1 MTYSNLYFF
10 FNIDYRRNHGNAPIP
25 EIPSRGLVVVHSDHT
40 TTTRRTASLTTQPAN
55 RSLSHRRLTI
65 HGTTFRPLHNHADAF
80 PNNSSDA
87 LEDDDDDDSIEIP
100 STTAPLRILVIG
112 DSLAAGVGTR
122 WSSTPVLP
130 ESIAAA
136 LSQAL
141 GGRAVFWTCVGVPGQ
156 TSSEIVHDIMHLED
170 LLRVRNPTTQ
180 ILQRF
185 DEWQTQQR
193 QRAHDR
199 IAAAKRKT
207 HEWLE
212 GRKEDPEEGDD
223 LSDERQPSNRL
234 LRWWKRTTRQLCRD
248 IQSIRNIVK
257 RDDDDDDTVVVTKE
271 ISQANSVLEK
281 VSTEQNPMQSS
292 LFDPSVVGNY
302 DIAIV
307 LTGLNDL
314 KESMLPF
321 MMSPERV
328 KELQQIKQQE
338 NPQESEEG
346 MKGQFIRILKA
357 LESRMKRMLPTSDG
371 SKLLP
376 SNDENPLDDRTCPF
390 RNKGP
395 LIVFPALPYQ
405 PTVLSQ
411 KWPLS
416 WFMIPMLNMVDRNKQ
431 LLSEL
436 YPGLVLFVESPDM
449 QDWVNAA
456 EAKKGTVWA
465 DFQVLLKLNDIAI
478 DAKERIEQLM
488 KRHYE
493 RWVCDDKVE
502 TQDRKNRTTSTG
514 NHEDLYELDMYG
526 HVSVRPPAVAWPG
539 SIMVAADGIHPSDI
553 GYDMWGRHIAG
564 AIIKEWEKR

>member
-1 MTYSNLYFF
+1 MYQRIPNA
-10 FNIDYRRNHGNAPIP
+10 DYRRNHGNAPVP
-25 EIPSRGLVVVHSDHT
+25 EIPSRGLVVVHSD
-40 TTTRRTASLTTQPAN
+40 RTASRRNGNSNNTVPPTN
-55 RSLSHRRLTI
+55 RSLAQRRLTI
-65 HGTTFRPLHNHADAF
+65 HGGSFHPPPTKTEASPRTTDDA
-80 PNNSSDA
+80 
-87 LEDDDDDDSIEIP
+87 DDDDTSREIP
-100 STTAPLRILVIG
+100 ITSTEPLRILVIG

-156 TSSEIVHDIMHLED
+156 TSSEIVRDIIHLED
-170 LLRVRNPTTQ
+170 LLRVRNPTTPL
-180 ILQRF
+180 LQRL
-185 DEWQTQQR
+185 DEWQTLQR

-199 IAAAKRKT
+199 IVAAKRKT

-212 GRKEDPEEGDD
+212 GRKEDPQDLPEE
-223 LSDERQPSNRL
+223 LQQANRIV
-234 LRWWKRTTRQLCRD
+234 RWWKRTSMQLGRD
-248 IQSIRNIVK
+248 IRSIRNIVR
-257 RDDDDDDTVVVTKE
+257 RDEEKE
-271 ISQANSVLEK
+271 LVRMEEGSEE
-281 VSTEQNPMQSS
+281 VSTPEKTS
-292 LFDPSVVGNY
+292 LHSFIDPSVVGKY

-314 KESMLPF
+314 KESLLPF

-328 KELQQIKQQE
+328 KELQQMKEQDE
-338 NPQESEEG
+338 PSEEG
-346 MKGQFIRILKA
+346 MKGEFIRILQA
-357 LESRMKRMLPTSDG
+357 LEGHMHRILPGDD
-371 SKLLP
+371 SKLDRSSSSENA
-376 SNDENPLDDRTCPF
+376 SNENSTTSSF

-416 WFMIPMLNMVDRNKQ
+416 WFMIPLLNMVDRNKQ
-431 LLSEL
+431 MLSEL
-436 YPGLVLFVESPDM
+436 YPGLVLFVESPDI
-449 QDWVNAA
+449 QDWTNAK
-456 EAKKGTVWA
+456 EAKKGTVWE
-465 DFQVLLKLNDIAI
+465 DFQVLLKLNDIAN

-493 RWVCDDKVE
+493 RWVCDDKSD
-502 TQDRKNRTTSTG
+502 TDHSNRCTLAKD
-514 NHEDLYELDMYG
+514 HEDLYELDMYG
-526 HVSVRPPAVAWPG
+526 DVSVRPPALARAG

-564 AIIKEWEKR
+564 AIIREWEKRT